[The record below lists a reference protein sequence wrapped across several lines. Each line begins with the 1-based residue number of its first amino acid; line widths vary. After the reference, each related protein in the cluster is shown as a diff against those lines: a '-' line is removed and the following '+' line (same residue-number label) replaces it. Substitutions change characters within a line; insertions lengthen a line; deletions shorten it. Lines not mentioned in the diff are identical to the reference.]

1 MTLLGID
8 VGGTFTD
15 LIFYDVKRGM
25 SVLKVPSTPTD
36 QSVGVMEA
44 VHQAQRNFNIQPEL
58 IERFFHGST
67 VATNAILE
75 RKGATT
81 ALITTQGFRDVLEI
95 GRQTRVRLYDLNVER
110 VPPLVPRNHR
120 LEIAERVNSKGE
132 IIRPLNWEE
141 SDDILSTLQNEGIQS
156 VGVVLLFSF
165 LNPKHE
171 IQVRDHIA
179 ETMPDLHI
187 SLSSEVLPEFR
198 EYERT
203 STVVID
209 AYIAPVMEKY
219 LHYLQEK
226 VKKANF
232 HCPVQIMQS
241 NGGLTTIETSLKR
254 PVQTVISGL
263 AGGALAGKY
272 TALQLEE
279 NNLITLDIGGTS
291 TDVSLVKEGEITI
304 KAENEI
310 GSLPLH
316 IPCCDVITIG
326 AGGGSIAHIER
337 GLLEVGPESAGADP
351 GPACYNKGGSNVC
364 LTDADIVLSL
374 LNPNYFAGGTVPLY
388 PELSKK
394 VIDKLAKELGLTLIE
409 CAQGIIEVATNNIA
423 GAIRKVSIERGHDPR
438 KFGLL
443 AFGGAGP
450 ARSVA
455 LAEQLGI
462 PNVVIPPYPGIW
474 SAFGLLTAN
483 CQHDLSLSLVQDLD
497 SLDKEEIDE
506 KFKRVEK
513 QAIELI
519 KKDGF
524 KEGEI
529 MQKRFLDIQ
538 YKGQSYFLTV
548 PYPSDLKQ
556 PHSKIREDFNTLHNN
571 HYGFAVEN
579 ETLILVNIRS
589 RVIGSLVPPKF
600 PKLEKKSEKPPSKA
614 QKETRSVYFLDD
626 WYSTT
631 VWERRDLKAGNIIE
645 GPAIIEQEDSTTT
658 IPPNWQLKVDLFG
671 NLILERI

>member
-1 MTLLGID
+1 MSLLGID

-36 QSVGVMEA
+36 QSIGVMNA
-44 VHQAQRNFNIQPEL
+44 IQRAQKDFSVQPEQL
-58 IERFFHGST
+58 GRFLHGST

-75 RKGATT
+75 RKGAKI

-95 GRQTRVRLYDLNVER
+95 GRQTRETLYDLYVER
-110 VPPLVPRNHR
+110 VPPLVPREYR
-120 LEIAERVNSKGE
+120 LEIAERVNSQGK
-132 IIRPLNWEE
+132 IIKPLNWEQ
-141 SDDILSTLQNEGIQS
+141 SDNILSVFKNENIQS
-156 VGVVLLFSF
+156 VAVVLLFSF
-165 LNPKHE
+165 LNSIHE
-171 IQVRDHIA
+171 TIIRDYILKNI
-179 ETMPDLHI
+179 PDIHVSI
-187 SLSSEVLPEFR
+187 SCEVLPEFR

-219 LHYLQEK
+219 LQKLRNK
-226 VKKANF
+226 VKMTNF
-232 HCPVQIMQS
+232 SCPVQIMQS
-241 NGGLTTIETSLKR
+241 NGGFTTIETSLKR

-263 AGGALAGKY
+263 AGGALGVRFSS
-272 TALQLEE
+272 LQLEMD
-279 NNLITLDIGGTS
+279 LIGFDVGGTS
-291 TDVSLVKEGEITI
+291 TDVSLIREGEITI
-304 KAENEI
+304 KTENEI

-351 GPACYNKGGSNVC
+351 GPACYNKGGLSVC
-364 LTDADIVLSL
+364 LTDADILLSL

-394 VIDKLAKELGLTLIE
+394 VIDNLAKELGLTSIE

-450 ARSVA
+450 VRSVA

-506 KFKRVEK
+506 KFESVEK
-513 QAIELI
+513 QALELI

-529 MQKRFLDIQ
+529 VQKRFLDIQ

-548 PYPSDLKQ
+548 PYPSDLKK
-556 PHSKIREDFNTLHNN
+556 PHPQIRMDFNALHDR

-579 ETLILVNIRS
+579 ETLILVNVRS

-600 PKLEKKSEKPPSKA
+600 PKLEKESEKPPSKA
-614 QKETRSVYFLDD
+614 QKETRNVYFLDN

-631 VWERRDLKAGNIIE
+631 VWERRDLKSGNIIE
-645 GPAIIEQEDSTTT
+645 GPAIIEQEDSTTA
-658 IPPNWQLKVDLFG
+658 IPPDWQLEVDLFG
-671 NLILERI
+671 NLILRRI